1 MSHFMKIFFVF
12 LILLF
17 LVHTTMAQQLSNVFI
32 TQDGKAAYRISLNSI
47 YVVLSEKGFLS
58 EVKTSANGTIVYN
71 IANKVEQIGDVK
83 IGYNYQGFVN
93 LIGTAPILYDF
104 SGRVDRIGTVG
115 VRYNYNGLIA
125 EIGNQKVLYSADN
138 RIDQFDSFKIYYNY
152 NKMVQRIDESRGL
165 ILLQLNYEKSK

>member
-1 MSHFMKIFFVF
+1 MKRIIVF
-12 LILLF
+12 SMLLF
-17 LVHTTMAQQLSNVFI
+17 LIQNLMAQQLSNVFI
-32 TQDGKAAYRISLNSI
+32 TQEGKAEYRISINNI

-58 EVKTSANGTIVYN
+58 EVKTSANGTIVYSAN
-71 IANKVEQIGDVK
+71 NKVEQIGDVK

-104 SGRVDRIGTVG
+104 SGRVDRIGTIG
-115 VRYNYNGLIA
+115 FRYNYKDLIA
-125 EIGNQKVLYSADN
+125 EIGNQKVQYSADN

-152 NKMVQRIDESRGL
+152 NKMVQRIDDSRGL

>member
-1 MSHFMKIFFVF
+1 MNYFIKKTIVF
-12 LILLF
+12 LMLLF
-17 LVHTTMAQQLSNVFI
+17 LGQITKAQQLQNVFI
-32 TQDGKAAYRISLNSI
+32 TQEGKAAYRISLNNI

-71 IANKVEQIGDVK
+71 TGNKVEQIGDVK

-93 LIGTAPILYDF
+93 LIGTAPVLYDF
-104 SGRVDRIGTVG
+104 SGRVDRIGTIG
-115 VRYNYNGLIA
+115 FRYNYNDLIA
-125 EIGNQKVLYSADN
+125 EIGNQKVQYSADN